1 MRDAPGT
8 PNRKHSMSTKTK
20 TSSKRNAAARSSLA
34 RGSGSGNCEE
44 YLRRNLACAKA
55 CGAVAGLDKLRAQ
68 LNVTKYQPAWLK
80 KALFEVAK
88 RIEPLPAALANWRDS
103 SPDSPYPN
111 AAVSHA
117 GRTGPESPCGPSPG
131 VAL

>member
-1 MRDAPGT
+1 M
-8 PNRKHSMSTKTK
+8 KTDSK
-20 TSSKRNAAARSSLA
+20 TRTSKRVGSLA
-34 RGSGSGNCEE
+34 RGSGSGSSGNCEE

-68 LNVTKYQPAWLK
+68 LNTTKYQPAWLK

-88 RIEPLPAALANWRDS
+88 RIESLSAELANWRDS

-111 AAVSHA
+111 IVHEPQA
-117 GRTGPESPCGPSPG
+117 RQKTPDESS
-131 VAL
+131 L